1 MTEMEKIY
9 IIVTLTKKKMN
20 KFQEAKDLYG
30 FNKVWTND
38 RKVMLKENH
47 SRLTKPIA
55 YYE

>member
-9 IIVTLTKKKMN
+9 IIVTLTKKRMK
-20 KFQEAKDLYG
+20 KLQEAKDLYG

-55 YYE
+55 YDE

>member
-9 IIVTLTKKKMN
+9 IIVTLTKKRMK
-20 KFQEAKDLYG
+20 KLQEAKDLYR

>member
-9 IIVTLTKKKMN
+9 IIVTLTKKRMK
-20 KFQEAKDLYG
+20 KLQEAKDLYG
-30 FNKVWTND
+30 FKVWTND

-55 YYE
+55 YDE